1 VSGFTPERWQE
12 ISPYLDQVLSLPE
25 EEHKAWLTTFREEK
39 PEWAELLEKLLEE
52 HRAAAQEYFLEVRP
66 YQPSNE
72 SSWSGQIVGSYA
84 LISLIGQGGMG
95 SVWLAE
101 RSDGRFQRRVAIKFL
116 RFALVAWGGAER
128 FKREGR
134 ILGQL
139 EHPHIAGLID
149 AGVTP
154 QGEPYL
160 VLEHVDGEPIDQYC
174 DRLGLTVEARIS
186 LFLDVIS
193 AVAQAHANLIVHR
206 DIKPSNVLVRKDGRV
221 KLLDFG
227 IAKLLASDG
236 IAGSAT
242 LTLEG
247 GGALTPQF
255 AAPEQING
263 GAVTTATDVYALGV
277 LLYILLTGQH
287 PAGCDPHSAAELV
300 KAIVETEPPKS
311 SDAFGLPDSK
321 AAAEKR
327 GATADELRR
336 QLRGDLDTIVSKG
349 LKKNPQERYS
359 SVAAMAD
366 DLSRYLKH
374 EPISARPD
382 TITYRAA
389 KFVRRNRIAV
399 ALATLVIV
407 TVVGG
412 VIATALQA
420 RTARRQRDFAL
431 RQLGRA
437 QALNDFNEFILSDAS
452 PSGKPFTVRDLLD
465 HAEHILARQKAVTES
480 RVELLSEVGDQY
492 SLLED
497 QTKARPILEEAYRL
511 SRGLS
516 DPAVRAAAACAL
528 ADGLVRS
535 GELER
540 AEAMFQEGLKEL
552 PDEPQF
558 TLSRVDCLHRGSAVA
573 QERGAAQEA
582 VARMEASLRVLRES
596 PFNSDWAQ
604 VLILNDLGE
613 AYRMAGQNYK
623 ASSIFE
629 NVNALLLSMGRDDT
643 RMAGVLY
650 NDWGNALVNLG
661 RPLEGAGL
669 LRRAI
674 EIQGDLPILLNNY
687 AFALRMLARFSEA
700 ADYSEKAY
708 KGAFETKDR
717 FTLYRALQ
725 LRAAIYLDKHD
736 FTRSAAMLAELEPLL
751 RQMFPPDHVSFG
763 QLTSLKAVLASGQ
776 GDPQRA
782 LRLANEA
789 VSILE
794 ASIKSGGRGRDFLPT
809 ILIRRSTIER
819 DAAQPVQAEADATR
833 ALEQF
838 QAAVQPGAFSSLV
851 GSAYLNLGK
860 SLQAQGETA
869 QARTAFR
876 SAAEH
881 FSKTLGPDH
890 PDSRTARQLAETT
903 VQ

>member
-1 VSGFTPERWQE
+1 
-12 ISPYLDQVLSLPE
+12 
-25 EEHKAWLTTFREEK
+25 
-39 PEWAELLEKLLEE
+39 
-52 HRAAAQEYFLEVRP
+52 
-66 YQPSNE
+66 
-72 SSWSGQIVGSYA
+72 
-84 LISLIGQGGMG
+84 
-95 SVWLAE
+95 
-101 RSDGRFQRRVAIKFL
+101 
-116 RFALVAWGGAER
+116 
-128 FKREGR
+128 
-134 ILGQL
+134 
-139 EHPHIAGLID
+139 
-149 AGVTP
+149 
-154 QGEPYL
+154 
-160 VLEHVDGEPIDQYC
+160 
-174 DRLGLTVEARIS
+174 
-186 LFLDVIS
+186 
-193 AVAQAHANLIVHR
+193 
-206 DIKPSNVLVRKDGRV
+206 LVRKDGQV

-227 IAKLLASDG
+227 IAKLLANDTDPG
-236 IAGSAT
+236 LAT
-242 LTLEG
+242 QLTLQG
-247 GGALTPQF
+247 GAALTPQF

-287 PAGCDPHSAAELV
+287 PAADAHSAAELV

-321 AAAEKR
+321 AAAERR
-327 GATADELRR
+327 GATADRLRR
-336 QLRGDLDTIVSKG
+336 QLRGDLDTIVGKG
-349 LKKNPQERYS
+349 LKKNPIERYS
-359 SVAAMAD
+359 SGAAMAD

-399 ALATLVIV
+399 ALATLVIMA
-407 TVVGG
+407 VVGG

-420 RTARRQRDFAL
+420 RTARGQRDFAL

-437 QALNDFNEFILSDAS
+437 EALNDFNEFILSDAS
-452 PSGKPFTVRDLLD
+452 PSGKPFTVRDLLG
-465 HAEHILARQKAVTES
+465 HAEHILSRQKAVTEN

-497 QTKARPILEEAYRL
+497 QAKARPILEEAYRL

-516 DPAVRAAAACAL
+516 DPSVRAAAACAL

-540 AEAMFQEGLKEL
+540 AEALFQQGMKEL

-558 TLSRVDCLHRGSAVA
+558 TLSRVDCLHRGSEVA

-596 PFNSDWAQ
+596 PFNSDWAR

-629 NVNALLLSMGRDDT
+629 NVNALLSSMGRDDT

-661 RPLEGAGL
+661 RPLEGEGL

-674 EIQGDLPILLNNY
+674 EIQGNLPILLNNY

-708 KGAFETKDR
+708 KGALETKDR
-717 FTLYRALQ
+717 FTIYRALQ

-736 FTRSAAMLAELEPLL
+736 FARSAAMLAELEPLL
-751 RQMFPPDHVSFG
+751 RQMFPPDHMSFG
-763 QLTSLKAVLASGQ
+763 QLASLKAVLASWQ

-782 LRLANEA
+782 LQLANEA

-819 DAAQPVQAEADATR
+819 EVAQPAQAEADATR

-838 QAAVQPGAFSSLV
+838 QAAVQPGAFSSLI
-851 GSAYLNLGK
+851 GGAYLNLGK
-860 SLQAQGETA
+860 ALQAQGETA
-869 QARTAFR
+869 QARVAFR
-876 SAAEH
+876 SAADH

-890 PDSRTARQLAETT
+890 PDSRAARQLAGTT
-903 VQ
+903 AQ